1 MDRQVIQHKN
11 EEEANIL
18 CHLKEPIMQTEL
30 NLSLLV
36 PPWDTMCEVWNER
49 PESGTLHLQG
59 FRESRHLTVCFG
71 WDQPGSIRAA
81 AIVSNCCCL

>member
-36 PPWDTMCEVWNER
+36 PPWDTMCEVWKEGRKKGRGRNWCVDTHMCTHAQRNIIFKVHSLLVVRTE
-49 PESGTLHLQG
+49 GT
-59 FRESRHLTVCFG
+59 
-71 WDQPGSIRAA
+71 
-81 AIVSNCCCL
+81 